1 MHAHNAATLALRSL
15 LNCVAREYPALIRWT
30 ETPGQLRFTLT
41 FPDGSGSLELPALY
55 RSATGHH
62 LFGEPVMLTD
72 ADGSREIGI
81 VAAITAV
88 IERLEPSA
96 ASMDGRVDLL
106 NRAHSSRLLIE
117 AALET
122 RATELAGLTGGEVSF
137 IAAEQGLIAGH
148 GIHPCP
154 KSREGMTETEQR
166 RYSPEFSAGFP
177 LRWFAVERSLFHT
190 GHSEGSP
197 TAEEWLKAAMG
208 DDDYDILKARLP
220 EGDFALMPVHPWQAE
235 QMLKETVV
243 AALMTDG
250 RLIDCGEAGKPWFPT
265 SSVRTLYRPDAPFM
279 LKVSLGIGITN
290 SVRINLARELLRGDD
305 MYRFRRHSL
314 WRDFSR
320 TYPGLTL
327 VPDPAYMGIK
337 VDGVVIDGLSVSMRE
352 NPFTGVGADR
362 NVSLLAAL
370 CEHLPG
376 RGSRLAALIRARSRL
391 ERRPVDVVARAWF
404 ERFLTV
410 FVRPVFG
417 LYLRHGIAMEAHQ
430 QNILIEIKDGYPV
443 GVFYR
448 DNQGFFHHERAH
460 KALVEVLP
468 GLGEPSESVF
478 GEEPVDERLLYYAF
492 INSVL
497 GMIGALGR
505 EGLVGETVLLA
516 MLRGELLRLEALEGA
531 NSRLV
536 RKMLAP
542 TLQCKANLKTRL
554 ARMDE
559 LVGPLETQSVYLEIE
574 NPLLETEKV
583 LADA

>member
-1 MHAHNAATLALRSL
+1 MHAHNAATLTLRSL
-15 LNCVAREYPALIRWT
+15 LNCVAREYPDRVRWSDM
-30 ETPGQLRFTLT
+30 PGQLQFTLT
-41 FPDGSGSLELPALY
+41 FPEGGGSLDLPVLY

-62 LFGEPVMLTD
+62 LFGEPLTLTD
-72 ADGSREIGI
+72 ENGPRAIGI
-81 VAAITAV
+81 VHAITAI
-88 IERLEPSA
+88 IERLEASA
-96 ASMDGRVDLL
+96 AAKDGRADLL
-106 NRAHSSRLLIE
+106 NRTHSSRLLVE
-117 AALET
+117 AALEA
-122 RATELAGLTGGEVSF
+122 RAADLAGLASDEVSF

-154 KSREGMTETEQR
+154 KSREGMTEAEQR
-166 RYSPEFSAGFP
+166 RYSPEFAAGFP

-197 TAEEWLKAAMG
+197 SADEWLKTALG
-208 DDDYDILKARLP
+208 DDYAALGARLP
-220 EGDFALMPVHPWQAE
+220 EGDFALLPVHPWQAD
-235 QMLKETVV
+235 QMLKDSAV
-243 AALMTDG
+243 AALVADG
-250 RLIDCGEAGKPWFPT
+250 RLIDCGEAGRPWFPT

-279 LKVSLGIGITN
+279 LKVSLGVGITN
-290 SVRINLARELLRGDD
+290 SVRVNLARELLRGDD
-305 MYRFRRHSL
+305 MFRFRRHRL
-314 WRDFSR
+314 WQDFSR
-320 TYPGLTL
+320 AHPGLTL
-327 VPDPAYMGIK
+327 VPDPAYMGVK

-352 NPFTGVGADR
+352 NLFTGADADR

-370 CEHLPG
+370 CEHLPD
-376 RGSRLAALIRARSRL
+376 RGSRLGALIRNRARL
-391 ERRPVDVVARAWF
+391 EGRPLDAVAKDWF
-404 ERFLTV
+404 ERFLTI

-430 QNILIEIKDGYPV
+430 QNIVVEIEDGYPL

-460 KALVEVLP
+460 KALVEALP

-497 GMIGALGR
+497 GMVGALGR
-505 EGLVGETVLLA
+505 EGLVSETVLLA
-516 MLRGELLRLEALEGA
+516 MLRSELLRLEALEGA
-531 NSRLV
+531 NSRVV

-542 TLQCKANLKTRL
+542 TLRCKANLKTRL

-574 NPLLETEKV
+574 NPLLESEKA

>member
-1 MHAHNAATLALRSL
+1 MHAHDAATLTLRSL
-15 LNCVAREYPALIRWT
+15 LNCVAREYADCVRWSD
-30 ETPGQLRFTLT
+30 ESGRSHFTVT
-41 FPDGSGSLELPALY
+41 FPDGGGSLDLPVLY
-55 RSATGHH
+55 RSPTGHH
-62 LFGEPVMLTD
+62 LFGEPVRLTD
-72 ADGSREIGI
+72 ENGSATIG
-81 VAAITAV
+81 AAEAITTV

-96 ASMDGRVDLL
+96 AARDGRADLL
-106 NRAHSSRLLIE
+106 NRTHSSRLFIE
-117 AALET
+117 AALAA
-122 RATELAGLTGGEVSF
+122 RQADLAGLAEEEVSF

-154 KSREGMTETEQR
+154 KSREGMTESESR
-166 RYSPEFSAGFP
+166 RYSPEFAAAFP
-177 LRWFAVERSLFHT
+177 LRWFAVERRLFHT

-197 TAEEWLKAAMG
+197 SAEEWLKTAMG
-208 DDDYDILKARLP
+208 HDLDGIRARLP
-220 EGDFALMPVHPWQAE
+220 ARDFALLPVHPWQADE
-235 QMLKETVV
+235 MLKDPAV
-243 AALMTDG
+243 AALAADG
-250 RLIDCGEAGKPWFPT
+250 RLIDCGEAAKPWFPT

-279 LKVSLGIGITN
+279 LKLSLGVGITN
-290 SVRINLARELLRGDD
+290 SVRVNLARELLRGDD
-305 MYRFRRHSL
+305 MYRFRRHRL
-314 WRDFSR
+314 WQDFSR
-320 TYPGLTL
+320 SYPGLTL
-327 VPDPAYMGIK
+327 VPDPAYMGVK
-337 VDGVVIDGLSVSMRE
+337 LDGTVIDGLSVSMRE
-352 NPFTGVGADR
+352 NPFTGVDADR

-376 RGSRLAALIRARSRL
+376 RGSRLGALIRNRARL
-391 ERRPVDVVARAWF
+391 EGRPLDAVARAWF
-404 ERFLTV
+404 ERFLAV

-430 QNILIEIKDGYPV
+430 QNIVVEIEDGYPI

-460 KALVEVLP
+460 KALVEALP

-478 GEEPVDERLLYYAF
+478 GEEAVDERLLYYAF

-505 EGLVGETVLLA
+505 EGLVDETVLLS
-516 MLRGELLRLEALEGA
+516 MLRSELLRLEALEGA

-542 TLQCKANLKTRL
+542 TLQCKANLKTRV

-559 LVGPLETQSVYLEIE
+559 LVGPLETQSVYLEIA
-574 NPLLETEKV
+574 NPLLETEKA